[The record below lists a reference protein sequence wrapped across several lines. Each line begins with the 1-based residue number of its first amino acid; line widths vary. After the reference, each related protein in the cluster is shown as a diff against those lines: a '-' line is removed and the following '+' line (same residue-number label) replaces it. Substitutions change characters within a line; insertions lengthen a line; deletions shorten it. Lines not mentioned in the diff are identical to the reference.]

1 MPAPATAN
9 EFWSLAISTRLIDA
23 GAADM
28 LRQQAAAELDAKAAD
43 TPKAVAQF
51 LLGRGAI
58 TRWQAKRLLGGNTG
72 PYFFGDYRLLERHE
86 RPGESL
92 LFTARHDPSGR
103 TVSLSLLQPK
113 RCRQVEVWTEIVRR
127 TTAAHQAADA
137 MLSRTWALEQADGQR
152 FIVAEAVRGE
162 PLAEELA
169 RLGPMPAMQA
179 GVLMSQVAKA
189 VAELHALGIVHG
201 GLSLETLIREPGQP
215 GAADRTG
222 RVRLLQ
228 FPLVDDPH
236 LVPLRPM
243 LEGDANVANLGRRA
257 SFIAPELMLPDH
269 ACDMRTDVYSL
280 GCMLYALLSGRLPCW
295 RDEPR
300 QTLQFA
306 ALAGPEPLGPPA
318 VAPELAALIGYMTAR
333 DPAARYPSAAD
344 VADAIAASFGL
355 APAAAPRPAA
365 ALVTA
370 AAAPVADAAAAASAP
385 FFPTATAAPANV
397 GFTVEDRTA
406 TPPQVTLSSDKAAA
420 PGTRAAR
427 KRAAGLQMLG
437 MAAAAVIVAG
447 AIGFVL
453 LSSGTTEDEP
463 DTPAADPQRQAAAET
478 DPKPTG
484 TGAKPTA
491 DIPAETAVSAETP
504 PAGGKPTAADKPAR
518 PQVSV
523 VSPDVQDVAWE
534 SPTKGGPPSLAYL
547 PPGSQLVLL
556 ARPAEIMEDDEG
568 TLFAKALGP
577 EVEAALAQVAK
588 FCDGTLEDIE
598 TIQVG
603 WQADDDD
610 SVLVGYAVR
619 LTESKRI
626 PDDEGVRKTLWGD
639 TTAEKLADETIHV
652 GPTWSFWV
660 PKAGR
665 RRFLVVA
672 PKELLT
678 LIVEEGPPPADDDQL
693 AASIPKDLEVL
704 VGMLDRSR
712 HITLF
717 GSTAYLQNKG
727 QSLLA
732 GPLAKLAEPLR
743 DFFGESLTTAA
754 LSLHFGGN
762 FYAELDTVP
771 TFDDRS
777 KQVAPRLTKT
787 VEDLADSVEEYCG
800 ALNANPYGRILVL
813 RLPSMIRSLA
823 GNLRSAAEGRGVV
836 LNAYLPKHAGH
847 NLALATELALAQT
860 PGGGGAA
867 APQAA
872 VAAAP
877 KDALGKLK
885 KKMTLVFAKDTLEK
899 SIQMISDEIGVPMEI
914 QGPDL
919 QLEGITKNQSFGL
932 DEKDKTAE
940 EILRVILAKAN
951 PDGKLVFIVR
961 MKDGVESID
970 ISTRA
975 SAEKR
980 GDKLPPGFE
989 PAAKSASK

>member
-1 MPAPATAN
+1 MPAPTTAT
-9 EFWSLAISTRLIDA
+9 EFWNLVTSARLIDA

-28 LRQQAAAELDAKAAD
+28 LRRQVDAELDAKTASS
-43 TPKAVAQF
+43 PKAIAQF
-51 LLGRGAI
+51 LLGRSAI
-58 TRWQAKRLLGGNTG
+58 TRWQAKRLLGGNAG
-72 PYFFGDYRLLERHE
+72 PYFFGDYRLLERHD

-103 TVSLSLLQPK
+103 VVSLSLLQPK
-113 RCRQVEVWTEIVRR
+113 RCREVDVWTEIVRR

-179 GVLMSQVAKA
+179 GVLMSQVARA

-201 GLSLETLIREPGQP
+201 GLSLETLVREPGQP

-222 RVRLLQ
+222 RTRLLQ

-236 LVPLRPM
+236 LVPLRPL
-243 LEGDANVANLGRRA
+243 LEGEANVANLGRRA
-257 SFIAPELMLPDH
+257 SFIAPELMLPDRP
-269 ACDMRTDVYSL
+269 CDMRTDVYAL

-295 RDEPR
+295 REEPR

-318 VAPELAALIGYMTAR
+318 VAPELASLVGYMTAR
-333 DPAARYPSAAD
+333 DPAGRYPSAAD
-344 VADAIAASFGL
+344 AADAIAASFGL
-355 APAAAPRPAA
+355 APTPAPRPAA
-365 ALVTA
+365 ALMTA
-370 AAAPVADAAAAASAP
+370 AAAPVAAGPTAAAFAPASP
-385 FFPTATAAPANV
+385 AAPAGT
-397 GFTVEDRTA
+397 GFLVEDQPA
-406 TPPQVTLSSDKAAA
+406 AAPQISFSSSTSA

-427 KRAAGLQMLG
+427 QRAAGLQMLG
-437 MAAAAVIVAG
+437 IAAAAVIVAG

-453 LSSGTTEDEP
+453 LPSTTTEEP
-463 DTPAADPQRQAAAET
+463 NDVSPPEPPPKVAAAESDAPAPDTTADTPAPAAPPASAGTRATDTPQ
-478 DPKPTG
+478 PPG
-484 TGAKPTA
+484 FVP
-491 DIPAETAVSAETP
+491 VSA
-504 PAGGKPTAADKPAR
+504 
-518 PQVSV
+518 
-523 VSPDVQDVAWE
+523 DVPDVAWAP
-534 SPTKGGPPSLAYL
+534 PTKNFPPSLAYL

-556 ARPAEIMEDDEG
+556 ARPAEIMQDDEG
-568 TLFAKALGP
+568 RLFAKALGP
-577 EVEAALAQVAK
+577 DVEAALAQVAK
-588 FCDGTLEDIE
+588 FCDGTLDDIE

-603 WQADDDD
+603 WQAGDNDT
-610 SVLVGYAVR
+610 VLVGYAVR
-619 LTESKRI
+619 LTEAKRI
-626 PDDEGVRKTLWGD
+626 PDDEGVRKTLWGA
-639 TTAEKLADETIHV
+639 TTPEKLADETIHV
-652 GPTWSFWV
+652 GTPWSFWV

-665 RRFLVVA
+665 RRVLVVA
-672 PKELLT
+672 DEKLLRP
-678 LIVEEGPPPADDDQL
+678 IVEEGPPPANDQEL
-693 AASIPKDLEVL
+693 AASIPKQLEVL

-727 QSLLA
+727 QALLV

-754 LSLHFGGN
+754 LSLHFADN

-771 TFDDRS
+771 EFDDRS
-777 KQVAPRLTKT
+777 RQVAPKLAAA

-800 ALNANPYGRILVL
+800 GLNANPYGRILVL
-813 RLPSMIRSLA
+813 RLPQMIRALA
-823 GNLRSAAEGRGVV
+823 GNMRHAAEGRGVV

-847 NLALATELALAQT
+847 NLALAAELALAQS

-867 APQAA
+867 SPQATA
-872 VAAAP
+872 AAAP

-951 PDGKLVFIVR
+951 PDGKLVFIIR

-975 SAEKR
+975 AAEKR

-989 PAAKSASK
+989 AAAKSASK